1 MSRWEIAKETVAGVL
16 KGRESE
22 LSINPETKIHA
33 RVFFR
38 MAYWRES
45 DHREVMVALIT
56 LKFMIAGWTIHG
68 GGEGLNVE
76 FLLVDSQEEP

>member
-1 MSRWEIAKETVAGVL
+1 MSRWETAKETVSGVL

-22 LSINPETKIHA
+22 LSIKEETKSYA

-38 MAYWRES
+38 MAYWRET
-45 DHREVMVALIT
+45 DHSETVEALN
-56 LKFMIAGWTIHG
+56 KKGFAVVGWTIHG

-76 FLLVDSQEEP
+76 LLLVGGES